1 MKQLT
6 RTSFAIV
13 LKNWTTLLL
22 FEVFYKILSYSIIYT
37 VVKDALSVVLKLLGV
52 SYLGTE
58 NFSLLFKN
66 PLAMLF
72 LLLVLILAAF
82 FVFFEI
88 VALYLY
94 CEFGWRKEKVSVTHL
109 LRHTFYCCK
118 RFFSVPNLLFLL
130 CFIGTTILAIFPFSP
145 YLMKWLRVPAFIQAF
160 IY

>member
-118 RFFSVPNLLFLL
+118 RFFQYPICYFCCVSLEP
-130 CFIGTTILAIFPFSP
+130 PFWQYFHFHP
-145 YLMKWLRVPAFIQAF
+145 I
-160 IY
+160 

>member
-6 RTSFAIV
+6 RTSLAIV

-94 CEFGWRKEKVSVTHL
+94 CEFGWRKEKVPVTHL

-130 CFIGTTILAIFPFSP
+130 CFIGTTILAIFTFSP
-145 YLMKWLRVPAFIQAF
+145 YLMKCLLVPA
-160 IY
+160 